1 MVLRPVSPPRLPLWS
16 EPMLG
21 PPVPQDTGKKCLVS
35 GGWRGGAERGRAWPL
50 RCPSSTTPRSSHH
63 TPTTTLN
70 TPPQV
75 LDLDETLVH
84 SSFKPVPGADYVIPV
99 EIGARARV
107 LLARAAGS
115 AACCWLGARRAPPPA
130 HLSPPPSHPACL
142 PPRAEGRIVDV
153 YVVKRPFVDHFMRAV
168 GQRFEVSAVC
178 LVGVCVCVEG
188 GGVVPRARDA
198 LPPWCAHS
206 PSIAAHR

>member
-1 MVLRPVSPPRLPLWS
+1 
-16 EPMLG
+16 MLG

-84 SSFKPVPGADYVIPV
+84 SSFRPVPHADFVIPV
-99 EIGARARV
+99 EID
-107 LLARAAGS
+107 
-115 AACCWLGARRAPPPA
+115 
-130 HLSPPPSHPACL
+130 
-142 PPRAEGRIVDV
+142 GRLVDV
-153 YVVKRPFVDHFMRAV
+153 YVLKRPHVDEFLRQARERE
-168 GQRFEVSAVC
+168 GR
-178 LVGVCVCVEG
+178 VE
-188 GGVVPRARDA
+188 
-198 LPPWCAHS
+198 
-206 PSIAAHR
+206 